1 MNIYFV
7 SLGCDKNLVDSEVML
22 GFLADAGYG
31 VAQDVSEA
39 EIAIVNTCGFILDAQ
54 QESVN
59 TILEMADLKDEG
71 KLKALL
77 VCGCLA
83 QRYGDELLKEIP
95 QIDAILGTMALPEI
109 VDAVNDVLKGKN
121 VEILP
126 DIDRALPE
134 YKRRIV
140 TTGGYYAYLKI
151 AEGCDKCCTYCAI
164 PSMRGKYRSY
174 PMEKLVEEAKQLV
187 SDVGVK
193 ELILVAQECTLYGV
207 DLYGKKSLS
216 KLLNE
221 LCRIEELRW
230 IRILYCYPEEIDE
243 ELMETIASEEKICH
257 YLDVPIQHAS
267 DKILKK
273 MGRRTTGADL
283 EEKIAMMRR
292 IVPDICIRTTLISG
306 FPTEEEE
313 DHQILMKFVEEMRFD
328 RLGVFCYSK
337 EKGTPAAKMKGQ
349 IPKKVKEARRDAL
362 MLLQQKIAFEKAED
376 RIGSELEVIIDGR
389 IPEEG
394 IYVAR
399 SYMDAPEVDGFVFV
413 ETERELMS
421 GDLVKVKI
429 TDANKYDLI
438 GVLSD
443 EYSE

>member
-1 MNIYFV
+1 MKIFFV

-22 GFLADAGYG
+22 GFLSDAGFE
-31 VAQDVSEA
+31 VAQDVEEA

-59 TILEMADLKDEG
+59 AILEMADLKDEG

-83 QRYGDELLKEIP
+83 QRYGDELKQEIP

-109 VDAVNDVLKGKN
+109 VEAVNDVLAGKG
-121 VEILP
+121 VEIIP
-126 DIDRALPE
+126 DINRPLPE
-134 YKRRIV
+134 YKKRLV

-164 PSMRGKYRSY
+164 PSMRGKYRSF
-174 PMEKLVEEAKQLV
+174 PMEKLVSEAKELV

-216 KLLNE
+216 KLLKA
-221 LCRIEELRW
+221 LCQIEDLKW

-243 ELMETIASEEKICH
+243 ELMETIASEEKICN

-273 MGRRTTGADL
+273 MGRHTSRADL

-313 DHQILMKFVEEMRFD
+313 DHEILMDFVEKMRFD

-337 EKGTPAAKMKGQ
+337 EDGTPAAKMEGQ
-349 IPKKVKEARRDAL
+349 VPEEIKESRRDAL
-362 MLLQQKIAFEKAED
+362 MLLQQQIAFENAED
-376 RIGSELEVIIDGR
+376 QTDREMDVIIDGR

-394 IYVAR
+394 VYVAR
-399 SYMDAPEVDGFVFV
+399 SYRDAPEVDGMVFV

-421 GDLVKVKI
+421 GDIVKVRI
-429 TDANKYDLI
+429 TGAEQYDLM